1 MMHKKNQTSFAQ
13 GNQWRF
19 SENCQPIRKMTG
31 KQTLKAIDNLISM
44 SQNEITDVFNPREDN
59 FNTELSFKTQ
69 GNIILTSFRTGEVT
83 ISYKALPVD
92 ETGIPLLIDNANFLK
107 ALELYIKKEKF
118 GVLYDEGK
126 IREGIMSKAETDYAF
141 AVAQCEKEFIMPSIS
156 ELQSI
161 TNMWNT
167 LIPNI
172 TSFDGG
178 FKNLGNRE
186 YLKNQ

>member
-1 MMHKKNQTSFAQ
+1 MV
-13 GNQWRF
+13 
-19 SENCQPIRKMTG
+19 E
-31 KQTLKAIDNLISM
+31 SM
-44 SQNEITDVFNPREDN
+44 SGMQ
-59 FNTELSFKTQ
+59 
-69 GNIILTSFRTGEVT
+69 
-83 ISYKALPVD
+83 
-92 ETGIPLLIDNANFLK
+92 LLLFLVLK